1 MDLYLQY
8 SNIKLHLIMSNEL
21 YILLG
26 FHYFKYFIKIHKKDM
41 DDETKGLFQ
50 KCNTTQF
57 SFSCALFVFKNMNI
71 DRYCAL
77 LQ

>member
-1 MDLYLQY
+1 M
-8 SNIKLHLIMSNEL
+8 KLKDYFRNVT
-21 YILLG
+21 LLN
-26 FHYFKYFIKIHKKDM
+26 FQ
-41 DDETKGLFQ
+41 LFQ